1 MLEDLIPKDFSQEL
15 LLEWAISI
23 GMAILVFIIGRI
35 VANIV
40 VKIARHA
47 MAKGGMDSLLINFV
61 GSILKWVLM
70 LFVIIASLEQLGVDT
85 TSLVALLGAAGIAV
99 GLALKD
105 SLQNFA
111 SGVMLIVFRPFKE
124 GDFIEAG
131 GVMGVVEHIG
141 IFTTNMKTPDNKE
154 VIVPNGQVY
163 SGAITNF
170 SAKATRRV
178 DMVFG
183 IAYDADI
190 RQAKNILVE
199 IMQQDER
206 VLPEPAPVVAVS
218 ELADSSVNFVVR
230 PWVKA
235 ADFWGVMWDT
245 TEKVK
250 YAFDEAGIGIPFPQ
264 MELHMNK
271 PESDDDAPEK

>member
-1 MLEDLIPKDFSQEL
+1 MFEDMLPKDLSQEL
-15 LLEWAISI
+15 LIEWAVSI
-23 GMAILVFIIGRI
+23 GTAILVFIIGRI

-47 MAKGGMDSLLINFV
+47 MEKGGMDSLLVNFV
-61 GSILKWVLM
+61 GSILRWVLM
-70 LFVIIASLEQLGVDT
+70 LFVIIAALEQLGVDT

-111 SGVMLIVFRPFKE
+111 SGVMLIVFRPFKN
-124 GDFIEAG
+124 GDFVDAG
-131 GVMGVVEHIG
+131 GCMGVVEHIG
-141 IFTTNMKTPDNKE
+141 IFTTIMKTGDNKE

-163 SGAITNF
+163 GGTITNF
-170 SAKATRRV
+170 SARDTRRV

-190 RQAKNILVE
+190 RQAKTILQQ
-199 IMQQDER
+199 IIDQDER
-206 VLPEPAPVVAVS
+206 VLKDPAPVVAVS

-230 PWVKA
+230 PWVNS
-235 ADFWGVMWDT
+235 ADYWAVLWDT
-245 TEKVK
+245 NEKVK

-264 MELHMNK
+264 MELHVNK
-271 PESDDDAPEK
+271 TEQ

>member
-1 MLEDLIPKDFSQEL
+1 MFDDILPKDLSQEL

-23 GMAILVFIIGRI
+23 GTAILVFLVGRI
-35 VANIV
+35 VIKMI

-47 MAKGGMDSLLINFV
+47 MEKGGMDALLVNFV
-61 GSILKWVLM
+61 SSIMRWVLM
-70 LFVIIASLEQLGVDT
+70 LFVIIAALEQLGVDT

-111 SGVMLIVFRPFKE
+111 SGVMLIVFRPFKN
-124 GDFIEAG
+124 GDFVDAG

-141 IFTTNMKTPDNKE
+141 IFTTTMKTGDNKE

-163 SGAITNF
+163 GGTITNF
-170 SAKATRRV
+170 SARDTRRI
-178 DMVFG
+178 DMVVG

-190 RQAKNILVE
+190 RKAKNILLE
-199 IMQQDER
+199 ILGADER
-206 VLPEPAPVVAVS
+206 VLKDPEPVVAVS
-218 ELADSSVNFVVR
+218 ELGDSSVNFVVR
-230 PWVKA
+230 PWVKSGDYWA
-235 ADFWGVMWDT
+235 VLWDT
-245 TEKVK
+245 NEKVK

-264 MELHMNK
+264 MELHVNK
-271 PESDDDAPEK
+271 ND